1 MKKKMLLL
9 CCSLLAAI
17 TIGAA
22 EVAETAEAE
31 EADAVYAWVDGTS
44 KCYRLSDMPVVSY
57 DQGDAVLT
65 IDGVEQLRVAAESIE
80 QLTITYGVY
89 KSQPD
94 IPTGV
99 EQTEPSSVR
108 KVGKYIIGGQL
119 IIVVDGVQYD
129 ANGRVLPMKNE
140 GL

>member
-22 EVAETAEAE
+22 EVAETA

-65 IDGVEQLRVAAESIE
+65 INGVEQLRVAAESIE

-94 IPTGV
+94 IPTNA
-99 EQTEPSSVR
+99 EQAESSSVR

-119 IIVVDGVQYD
+119 IIIVDGVQYD
-129 ANGRVLPMKNE
+129 ANGKTIMN
-140 GL
+140 

>member
-22 EVAETAEAE
+22 GTVGTAEAE
-31 EADAVYAWVDGTS
+31 EADAVYAWVNGAS

-57 DQGDAVLT
+57 EQGDAVLT

-80 QLTITYGVY
+80 QLMITYGVY
-89 KSQPD
+89 KSQSD
-94 IPTGV
+94 IPTNA
-99 EQTEPSSVR
+99 EQAEPSSVR

-119 IIVVDGVQYD
+119 VIVVDGVQYD
-129 ANGRVLPMKNE
+129 ANGRVLPMKN
-140 GL
+140 

>member
-1 MKKKMLLL
+1 MLLL
-9 CCSLLAAI
+9 CSLLAAI
-17 TIGAA
+17 TISAA
-22 EVAETAEAE
+22 EAD
-31 EADAVYAWVDGTS
+31 EADAVYAWVNGTS

-94 IPTGV
+94 IPTGA

-119 IIVVDGVQYD
+119 VIVIDGVQYD
-129 ANGRVLPMKNE
+129 ANGRVLPMKN
-140 GL
+140 